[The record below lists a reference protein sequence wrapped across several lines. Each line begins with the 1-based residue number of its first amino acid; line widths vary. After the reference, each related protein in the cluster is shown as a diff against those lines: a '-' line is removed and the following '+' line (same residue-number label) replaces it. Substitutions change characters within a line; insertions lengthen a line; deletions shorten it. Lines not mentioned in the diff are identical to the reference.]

1 MVLEMFAR
9 HSVGNDLEVRILHTA
24 LQSSGTDNHIWLI
37 YRITG
42 STPVAEISTD
52 YGRLRSASIKPVKTY
67 LLEIRANSVIAV
79 AWIQQIVVLEVIRND
94 C

>member
-1 MVLEMFAR
+1 MA
-9 HSVGNDLEVRILHTA
+9 
-24 LQSSGTDNHIWLI
+24 HIH
-37 YRITG
+37 RITG

-52 YGRLRSASIKPVKTY
+52 YDRLMSASIKTVKTY

-79 AWIQQIVVLEVIRND
+79 AWIQQIVVLEVVRNA

>member
-1 MVLEMFAR
+1 M
-9 HSVGNDLEVRILHTA
+9 
-24 LQSSGTDNHIWLI
+24 
-37 YRITG
+37 
-42 STPVAEISTD
+42 AEISTD
-52 YGRLRSASIKPVKTY
+52 YGRLRSASIKTVKTY

>member
-1 MVLEMFAR
+1 MA
-9 HSVGNDLEVRILHTA
+9 
-24 LQSSGTDNHIWLI
+24 HIH
-37 YRITG
+37 RITG
-42 STPVAEISTD
+42 STSVAEISTD
-52 YGRLRSASIKPVKTY
+52 YDRLRSASIKTVKTY

>member
-1 MVLEMFAR
+1 M
-9 HSVGNDLEVRILHTA
+9 D
-24 LQSSGTDNHIWLI
+24 HIH
-37 YRITG
+37 RITG

-52 YGRLRSASIKPVKTY
+52 YSRLRSASIKPVKTY

>member
-1 MVLEMFAR
+1 MA
-9 HSVGNDLEVRILHTA
+9 
-24 LQSSGTDNHIWLI
+24 HIH
-37 YRITG
+37 RITG

-52 YGRLRSASIKPVKTY
+52 YDRLRSARIKPVKTY

>member
-1 MVLEMFAR
+1 MA
-9 HSVGNDLEVRILHTA
+9 
-24 LQSSGTDNHIWLI
+24 HIH
-37 YRITG
+37 RITG

-52 YGRLRSASIKPVKTY
+52 YGRLRSVSIKPVKTY

>member
-1 MVLEMFAR
+1 MA
-9 HSVGNDLEVRILHTA
+9 
-24 LQSSGTDNHIWLI
+24 HIH
-37 YRITG
+37 RITG

-67 LLEIRANSVIAV
+67 LLEIRTISVIAV
-79 AWIQQIVVLEVIRND
+79 VWIQQIVALEVIRND

>member
-1 MVLEMFAR
+1 MA
-9 HSVGNDLEVRILHTA
+9 
-24 LQSSGTDNHIWLI
+24 HIH
-37 YRITG
+37 RITG

-52 YGRLRSASIKPVKTY
+52 CDRLRSASIKPVKTY

>member
-1 MVLEMFAR
+1 M
-9 HSVGNDLEVRILHTA
+9 
-24 LQSSGTDNHIWLI
+24 
-37 YRITG
+37 
-42 STPVAEISTD
+42 AEISTD
-52 YGRLRSASIKPVKTY
+52 YSRLRSASIKPVKTY

>member
-1 MVLEMFAR
+1 MA
-9 HSVGNDLEVRILHTA
+9 
-24 LQSSGTDNHIWLI
+24 HIH
-37 YRITG
+37 RITG
-42 STPVAEISTD
+42 STHVAEISTD
-52 YGRLRSASIKPVKTY
+52 YDRLRSASIKTVKTY

>member
-1 MVLEMFAR
+1 M
-9 HSVGNDLEVRILHTA
+9 S
-24 LQSSGTDNHIWLI
+24 
-37 YRITG
+37 
-42 STPVAEISTD
+42 EISTD

>member
-1 MVLEMFAR
+1 
-9 HSVGNDLEVRILHTA
+9 
-24 LQSSGTDNHIWLI
+24 
-37 YRITG
+37 
-42 STPVAEISTD
+42 
-52 YGRLRSASIKPVKTY
+52 LRSASIKPVKTY

>member
-1 MVLEMFAR
+1 MHMVFCGE
-9 HSVGNDLEVRILHTA
+9 RIL
-24 LQSSGTDNHIWLI
+24 NHYNLYFSRVEPHMAHIH
-37 YRITG
+37 RITG

-52 YGRLRSASIKPVKTY
+52 YDRLRSASIKPVKTY